1 MNGSGPSAWA
11 KRGSPHGPDFF
22 RHEAAGLR
30 WLAAVPGGPR
40 VVEVVEVDDDEV
52 VLERV
57 PDGRATADAAL
68 RLGRSL
74 ARMHDAGAAAW
85 GAPAEGWTGRCFIG
99 DRPQECRPTDSWG
112 EFYAE
117 QRVRP
122 FVRIAVDLGVL
133 GGADLAVVERACDRV
148 ASGELDDPA
157 ESPARLHGDLWTG
170 NVLWAP
176 ARAGEAGAAAAA
188 GASGVAGAG
197 GTAGAGAGAVA
208 GAGAGTG
215 TGTAATGAEGA
226 RSVEAVLIDPAAH
239 GGHRETDLA
248 MLALFGAPHLDRIL
262 AGYQEEHPLREGW
275 RDRVPLHQMHP
286 LATHSAGHGA
296 GYAVAL
302 ADAARA
308 VLRL

>member
-1 MNGSGPSAWA
+1 MVRVSEASRDTWV

-30 WLAAVPGGPR
+30 WLAAATGGPR
-40 VVEVVEVDDDEV
+40 VVTVVEVDDDEIA
-52 VLERV
+52 LERI
-57 PDGRATADAAL
+57 PDGRATPDAAR

-85 GAPAEGWTGRCFIG
+85 GEPAEGWIGQCFIG
-99 DRPQECRPTDSWG
+99 NRPQECRPTASWG

-157 ESPARLHGDLWTG
+157 ETPARVHGDLWTG
-170 NVLWAP
+170 NVLWTP
-176 ARAGEAGAAAAA
+176 T
-188 GASGVAGAG
+188 SD
-197 GTAGAGAGAVA
+197 
-208 GAGAGTG
+208 
-215 TGTAATGAEGA
+215 
-226 RSVEAVLIDPAAH
+226 EAVLIDPAAH

-248 MLALFGAPHLDRIL
+248 MLDLFGAPFLDEIL
-262 AGYQEEHPLREGW
+262 DGYQESGRLREGW
-275 RDRVPLHQMHP
+275 RERVPLHQLHP

>member
-1 MNGSGPSAWA
+1 MSGRASQPFV
-11 KRGSPHGPDFF
+11 KRGSDHGSDFF

-30 WLAAVPGGPR
+30 WLAAAPGGPR
-40 VVEVVEVDDDEV
+40 VVEVWGVDDDEI
-52 VLERV
+52 VLERI
-57 PDGRATADAAL
+57 PDGCASSDGAL
-68 RLGRSL
+68 RFGRSL
-74 ARMHDAGAAAW
+74 AAMHDAGAAGW
-85 GAPAEGWTGRCFIG
+85 GAPAGDWAGRCFIG
-99 DRPQECRPTDSWG
+99 NRPQECVPTDSWG

-133 GGADLAVVERACDRV
+133 GGAELAVVERACDRV

-157 ESPARLHGDLWTG
+157 DRPARLHGDLWTG
-170 NVLWAP
+170 NVLWTP
-176 ARAGEAGAAAAA
+176 DG
-188 GASGVAGAG
+188 
-197 GTAGAGAGAVA
+197 
-208 GAGAGTG
+208 
-215 TGTAATGAEGA
+215 
-226 RSVEAVLIDPAAH
+226 EAVLIDPAAH

-262 AGYQEEHPLREGW
+262 HGYDQARPLTEGW
-275 RDRVPLHQMHP
+275 RDRVPLHQLHP

-302 ADAARA
+302 ADAARE